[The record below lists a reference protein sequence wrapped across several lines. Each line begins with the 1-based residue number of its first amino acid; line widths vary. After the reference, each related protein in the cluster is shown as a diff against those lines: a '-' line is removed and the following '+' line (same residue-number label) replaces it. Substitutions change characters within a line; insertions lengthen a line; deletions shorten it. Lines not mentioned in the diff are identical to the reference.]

1 MADGE
6 CFAEAARA
14 VGCPH
19 APAPGLGLGPPLG
32 WKERLK
38 AGLANSGS
46 TLWFLAGLGLLYALR
61 VPLRLCDNVTA
72 GERPQTSWT
81 VGDKHQ
87 RSEILGESW
96 RALEKESVLHAP
108 VGYYYYFFFLL
119 GHNNRAADC
128 QTCAAVC
135 RPLPRALKARP
146 LYYRRKSYLTNC
158 KLQVVRQKRAFPDT
172 DTQFIYILSI
182 CRAPLK
188 SCL

>member
-1 MADGE
+1 MTEAGFQSATIPGFPTPVSCPSPLPGPGACRSRKMADGE

-72 GERPQTSWT
+72 GERPQTWT
-81 VGDKHQ
+81 VGNKHQ
-87 RSEILGESW
+87 RAEILGESW

-108 VGYYYYFFFLL
+108 VGYYYFYYFPL
-119 GHNNRAADC
+119 GPH
-128 QTCAAVC
+128 Q
-135 RPLPRALKARP
+135 PG
-146 LYYRRKSYLTNC
+146 S
-158 KLQVVRQKRAFPDT
+158 
-172 DTQFIYILSI
+172 
-182 CRAPLK
+182 
-188 SCL
+188 